1 MGHKWEYK
9 KVLEP
14 SEERMNT
21 LGADNWELFA
31 VHGIHYIF
39 RRYVED
45 LEYLRV
51 YEWVRSGFSTDGAH
65 VCGGRVIMAQN
76 DVEEWVMVWVAGWS
90 GKLTLYFGN
99 QDILT
104 STIESSP
111 KEILTE
117 IRMRRVHSQ

>member
-31 VHGIHYIF
+31 IHGIHYVF

-51 YEWVRSGFSTDGAH
+51 HEWVRSGFSTDGTH
-65 VCGGRVIMAQN
+65 VCGGRVIMAQS
-76 DVEEWVMVWVAGWS
+76 VTEEWVMAWVAGWS
-90 GKLTLYFGN
+90 GKLTVRYDN
-99 QDILT
+99 KDILT
-104 STIESSP
+104 STTESSP
-111 KEILTE
+111 EEILAE
-117 IRMRRVHSQ
+117 IRMKKVHGR